1 MSARYLKS
9 FNQSGAQAPIF
20 GGLKMDDDLKNILAK
35 VEYHLGKAADLLHDT
50 GHIDSQALDD
60 ASTAVEVAMSKIK
73 QVEE

>member
-1 MSARYLKS
+1 
-9 FNQSGAQAPIF
+9 
-20 GGLKMDDDLKNILAK
+20 MDDDLKNILAK